1 MDFSALHCALFSI
14 SAIYADGLDFYFT
27 KEGDQKVGGD
37 PHEPPPLGN
46 GLFGTL
52 LCLISYIVNLD

>member
-27 KEGDQKVGGD
+27 KEGDPKKFGGAIRKGKG
-37 PHEPPPLGN
+37 ENYG
-46 GLFGTL
+46 
-52 LCLISYIVNLD
+52 

>member
-27 KEGDQKVGGD
+27 KEGDPKKFGGR
-37 PHEPPPLGN
+37 
-46 GLFGTL
+46 FGRERAK
-52 LCLISYIVNLD
+52 IMAKIRRFFKGGFG